1 MITAAVTVPAVI
13 ITAVIIAAVIVV
25 LIPSRTCAENY
36 LNDTS
41 CRVAPNFGKAK
52 H

>member
-1 MITAAVTVPAVI
+1 MTTAAVTIP
-13 ITAVIIAAVIVV
+13 AVIIAAVIIAAVIIV
-25 LIPSRTCAENY
+25 LIPSRACAENH